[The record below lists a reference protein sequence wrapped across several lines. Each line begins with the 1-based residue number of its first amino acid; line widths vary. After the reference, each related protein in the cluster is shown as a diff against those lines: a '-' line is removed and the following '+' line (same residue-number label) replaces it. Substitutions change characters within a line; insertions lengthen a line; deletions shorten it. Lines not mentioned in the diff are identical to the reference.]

1 MHSTQLVPR
10 LLIRS
15 YSKSWYGFAEPFWTV
30 REKAY
35 EFGLWTEGVAV
46 VFCIGLDAQDTNGLN
61 VRMCARQ
68 HKRERWLEGTDG
80 VHLPISKALLR
91 GSVHPIGVLE
101 FTKRKWMGG
110 LSH

>member
-1 MHSTQLVPR
+1 MSAGEETGKKVVIKKMTHVWHLTRSVHSWSTHS
-10 LLIRS
+10 LIPMDVD
-15 YSKSWYGFAEPFWTV
+15 AV
-30 REKAY
+30 RE
-35 EFGLWTEGVAV
+35 
-46 VFCIGLDAQDTNGLN
+46 
-61 VRMCARQ
+61 
-68 HKRERWLEGTDG
+68 KRERWLEGTDG

>member
-46 VFCIGLDAQDTNGLN
+46 VIVGGVELIARTKVVII
-61 VRMCARQ
+61 VRIRFHSFQ
-68 HKRERWLEGTDG
+68 K
-80 VHLPISKALLR
+80 
-91 GSVHPIGVLE
+91 
-101 FTKRKWMGG
+101 
-110 LSH
+110 